1 AEKILENRV
10 LSDGL
15 WAAAPMDELELSDA
29 VVGLKIKLAS
39 GVSCAERNLFN
50 LLSDFE
56 DMWQAEQDAEGM
68 INDIDLT
75 RETLHLRCGHKHFVR
90 GAVASKRKRGVPS
103 AVSPRTERSIRERV
117 PVR

>member
-1 AEKILENRV
+1 
-10 LSDGL
+10 
-15 WAAAPMDELELSDA
+15 MDELELSDA

-68 INDIDLT
+68 NNDIDLT
-75 RETLHLRCGHKHFVR
+75 RETLHLRCCHKHFVR
-90 GAVASKRKRGVPS
+90 GGRLQKKAPGA
-103 AVSPRTERSIRERV
+103 ERS
-117 PVR
+117 

>member
-1 AEKILENRV
+1 
-10 LSDGL
+10 
-15 WAAAPMDELELSDA
+15 MDELELSDA

-68 INDIDLT
+68 NNDIELT

-90 GAVASKRKRGVPS
+90 GGRLQKNAPCRARLAPALS
-103 AVSPRTERSIRERV
+103 
-117 PVR
+117 VRFGKGWR

>member
-1 AEKILENRV
+1 MFVECLSNRVIPAQHALESTPAIKKLQRVFGAEHVEILTLRALALCQQKKILENRV

-39 GVSCAERNLFN
+39 GVSCAEGSLFN

-56 DMWQAEQDAEGM
+56 AMAPICIAW
-68 INDIDLT
+68 
-75 RETLHLRCGHKHFVR
+75 C
-90 GAVASKRKRGVPS
+90 
-103 AVSPRTERSIRERV
+103 
-117 PVR
+117 